1 MTTTSEV
8 KTVAPIADN
17 PHKIERLDK
26 IVQSI
31 RYASNDLQENL
42 SDLMVIPAWVDD
54 EEWFLKDLI
63 EDINFDINRIIDNA
77 NKIKEILPDED

>member
-1 MTTTSEV
+1 MTSEV
-8 KTVAPIADN
+8 KLKTVVPIADN

-26 IVQSI
+26 IVQNI
-31 RYASNDLQENL
+31 RYASNDLQRNL
-42 SDLMVIPAWVDD
+42 SNLMVIPAWVDD
-54 EEWFLKDLI
+54 DEWFLEDLI